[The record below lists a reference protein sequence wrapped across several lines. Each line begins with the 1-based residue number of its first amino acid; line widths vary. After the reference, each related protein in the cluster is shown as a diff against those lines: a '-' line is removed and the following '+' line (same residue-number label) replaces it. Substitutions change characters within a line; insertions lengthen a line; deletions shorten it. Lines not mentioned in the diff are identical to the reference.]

1 MKKSMLLAGAAL
13 LLTAAASPA
22 LAQSTISPGMTGDQ
36 VRARFGAPATTRA
49 AGEWVYWYYL
59 NGCPIRCGSD
69 DVVFFQNDHVVA
81 AVLRTSRRRFA
92 GPAADDAL
100 ERAVVSGPADSRT
113 NDAPP
118 ADGRARVGGVRV
130 EERPGT
136 VIVVPAPAG
145 EPDRTRPQAREGQ
158 PGEPSTMV
166 IGAPAQGA
174 DAPVNHAREGRP
186 GEPATMVITTPAAQD
201 IAPTI
206 EVAAPKPGETVVR
219 ASNETPFT
227 PATNPPAVDGP
238 LPATAPA
245 DARLDNASQLT
256 PAQNTEAADT
266 RGETSV
272 DRKNRRNRQDR
283 RNEPTATERARRN
296 DARNP

>member
-100 ERAVVSGPADSRT
+100 ERAGVSGPADSRV

-174 DAPVNHAREGRP
+174 DAPVNQAREGRP
-186 GEPATMVITTPAAQD
+186 GEPATMVITAPAAD
-201 IAPTI
+201 AD
-206 EVAAPKPGETVVR
+206 AAPAAG
-219 ASNETPFT
+219 
-227 PATNPPAVDGP
+227 TNPPAVDGP
-238 LPATAPA
+238 LPATPPA

>member
-13 LLTAAASPA
+13 LLTAVASPA
-22 LAQSTISPGMTGDQ
+22 RAQSTIAPGMTAEQ
-36 VRARFGAPATTRA
+36 VRGRFGPPATTRV
-49 AGEWVYWYYL
+49 AGEWVYWYYH
-59 NGCPIRCGSD
+59 NGCPVRCGSD
-69 DVVFFQNDHVVA
+69 DVVFFQNERVVA
-81 AVLRTSRRRFA
+81 AVLRTARRRFA

-100 ERAVVSGPADSRT
+100 EQAGGGVGNGRM

-130 EERPGT
+130 EEQPGS
-136 VIVVPAPAG
+136 VIVVPGPAN
-145 EPDRTRPQAREGQ
+145 DATSRPQAREGR
-158 PGEPSTMV
+158 PGEPSTIV

-174 DAPVNHAREGRP
+174 DAPVNAAREGRP
-186 GEPATMVITTPAAQD
+186 GEPATMVITTPPGQD

-206 EVAAPKPGETVVR
+206 EVAAPRPGETVVR
-219 ASNETPFT
+219 ATNETPFT
-227 PATNPPAVDGP
+227 PAGTNPPDVDGP
-238 LPATAPA
+238 LPVTAPA
-245 DARLDNASQLT
+245 QLDNASQLR
-256 PAQNTEAADT
+256 PEENTDAADT

-272 DRKNRRNRQDR
+272 DRKNRRNQQDR